1 MKIISK
7 IFIFFAT
14 FLIVAHSFVPHQHK
28 VKFEIVFHEC
38 FLSEAKNNH
47 SINLFEKL
55 EDIIKHI
62 NLGEKNL
69 DDFKLS
75 ISNYEFSQ
83 QLIYIIPESFLGY
96 NFLLLNSSN
105 KDSNFYYANTKTTS
119 EKFLGRGLRAPPL
132 VNPLNSN

>member
-7 IFIFFAT
+7 ISIFFAT
-14 FLIVAHSFVPHQHK
+14 LLIVAHSFVPHQHK
-28 VKFEIVFHEC
+28 VKFEIVLHEC
-38 FLSEAKNNH
+38 FLSEAKNTH
-47 SINLFEKL
+47 SVNLFEKL

-83 QLIYIIPESFLGY
+83 QLICIIPESFLGH
-96 NFLLLNSSN
+96 NFILLNSSN
-105 KDSNFYYANTKTTS
+105 KDSNFYYAYTKTTS
-119 EKFLGRGLRAPPL
+119 KKILGRGLRAPPL
-132 VNPLNSN
+132 VNP

>member
-7 IFIFFAT
+7 IFIYFAT
-14 FLIVAHSFVPHQHK
+14 LLIVAHSFVPHQHK
-28 VKFEIVFHEC
+28 VKFEIFLHEC

-47 SINLFEKL
+47 SVNLFEKL

-83 QLIYIIPESFLGY
+83 QLIYIIPDSFFGV
-96 NFLLLNSSN
+96 NFQLINSSN
-105 KDSNFYYANTKTTS
+105 KDFNFYYSYTKTTS
-119 EKFLGRGLRAPPL
+119 KKFLGRGLRAPPF
-132 VNPLNSN
+132 LNS

>member
-14 FLIVAHSFVPHQHK
+14 LLIVAHSFVPHQHK
-28 VKFEIVFHEC
+28 VKFEIVLHEC
-38 FLSEAKNNH
+38 FLSETKNNH
-47 SINLFEKL
+47 SVNLFEKL

-83 QLIYIIPESFLGY
+83 QLIYIIPDSFFGV
-96 NFLLLNSSN
+96 NFQLINSSN
-105 KDSNFYYANTKTTS
+105 KDSNFYYAYTKTTS
-119 EKFLGRGLRAPPL
+119 KKFLGRVLRAPPF
-132 VNPLNSN
+132 LNS